1 MVAAMSRRY
10 ILSASLVALLALGS
24 CAEGGAADND
34 ASSVQADAE
43 GDIADAALVDADP
56 PDACVGT
63 GEEVCNGI
71 DDDCDSEIDEGFGV
85 AEACDSDDADACL
98 DDLTACTA
106 DGTDVE
112 CLDSGP
118 ELLDLCNGLDDD
130 CRIETADGA
139 DDASVGNSCDGAD
152 SDLCA
157 EGTLSCSAGSLLCSD
172 NTGSTTDLCNG
183 TDDDCDASSPDGSED
198 PGVGVLCDGADGDL
212 CTEGTMVC
220 SGGGI
225 SCNDVTTTTVDLC
238 NGTDDD
244 CDPSSADGSE
254 DPQIGLSCDG
264 PDGDL
269 CAEGVRTCNAG
280 NLLCSD
286 NTGTTIDICNGL
298 DDDCDASSADGSE
311 DSLVGI
317 ACDGSDTDLCNEG
330 STECVAS
337 NVLCSDQSDD
347 TLEICNGQDD
357 DCDLSTDEDFPR
369 DTNPLCNASTVL
381 GTVSGDL
388 GSATLNASEGDERWY
403 RVTIS
408 ENDFGSSAYLS
419 ATIALDSPA
428 NMDFD
433 LYVYCESCVG
443 GLAGQSNKGSGLLDT
458 VGVRRNDGASDES
471 FDVLIEVRYFGASVC
486 SNWSLSVTSDTA
498 VAVESCPAP

>member
-1 MVAAMSRRY
+1 MSRRQ
-10 ILSASLVALLALGS
+10 ILSAPLFVLLALAS
-24 CAEGGAADND
+24 CAEGGAADLD
-34 ASSVQADAE
+34 AGDMQADAE
-43 GDIADAALVDADP
+43 GDVATDAATFDAAP

-63 GEEVCNGI
+63 GEEICNGL

-106 DGTDVE
+106 DGLDVE
-112 CLDSGP
+112 CVDSGP
-118 ELLDLCNGLDDD
+118 ELLELCNGLDDD
-130 CRIETADGA
+130 CRVESADGSGDPNLGA
-139 DDASVGNSCDGAD
+139 NCDGPD

-157 EGTLSCSAGSLLCSD
+157 EGTLSCAAAMLVCSD
-172 NTGSTTDLCNG
+172 NTGSTTDLCNNV
-183 TDDDCDASSPDGSED
+183 DDDCDPSSPDGSED

-212 CTEGTMVC
+212 CTEGTMLC

-225 SCNDVTTTTVDLC
+225 SCSDVTTTTVDLC

-244 CDPSSADGSE
+244 CDPASADGSE

-269 CAEGVRTCNAG
+269 CAEGVRVCDLG
-280 NLLCSD
+280 NLLCTDETS
-286 NTGTTIDICNGL
+286 TTIDICNGL
-298 DDDCDASSADGSE
+298 DDDCDGSSADGSE

-317 ACDGSDTDLCNEG
+317 ACDGSDSDLCNEG
-330 STECVAS
+330 LTECVAT
-337 NVLCSDQSDD
+337 NVQCSDDSGD
-347 TLEICNGQDD
+347 TLEVCNGVDD
-357 DCDLSTDEDFPR
+357 DCDQSTDEGFPR
-369 DTNPLCNASTVL
+369 DTDPLCNAAPLL

-388 GSATLNASEGDERWY
+388 TSTTLSASEGDERWY

-408 ENDFGSSAYLS
+408 ENDFNSFAYLS
-419 ATIALDSPA
+419 ATIDLASPA

-443 GLAGQSNKGSGLLDT
+443 GLAGQSNNGSGLMDT
-458 VGVRRNDGASDES
+458 VGIRRNDGPGNEG
-471 FDVLIEVRYFGASVC
+471 FDILIEVRYVGASVC
-486 SNWSLSVTSDTA
+486 SNWSLTVTSDTA
-498 VAVESCPAP
+498 VAVESCGL